1 MFHEEETISRVPE
14 NGSHTADTMDQDNEN
29 GEIGTSAE
37 IVLEHSDK
45 PQGGDVRI
53 CFLFVC
59 LHFLLFLC
67 ISCLPCCKMWRQLF
81 QLTNFQNVHYEQLAR
96 N

>member
-14 NGSHTADTMDQDNEN
+14 NGSHMADTMDQDNEN

-45 PQGGDVRI
+45 PQAGDVRI
-53 CFLFVC
+53 FVIFMYKLQC
-59 LHFLLFLC
+59 VSVML
-67 ISCLPCCKMWRQLF
+67 
-81 QLTNFQNVHYEQLAR
+81 QNVEAAFPCNKFSNRSQ
-96 N
+96 